1 MGITRSTT
9 SGSQSVS
16 SSYLDAIM
24 EEHMLAPP
32 EGAWTVQNMQ
42 DMGMCRSTARDRMK
56 RGLSEGILETGKFRG
71 KSYFWEKK

>member
-1 MGITRSTT
+1 
-9 SGSQSVS
+9 
-16 SSYLDAIM
+16 M

-42 DMGMCRSTARDRMK
+42 ERGMSRSTARDRMK